1 MKDFLHLLFIYN
13 HTHIMNFIDSDHI
26 RKHINKAASQ
36 QTPFFFAINY
46 EMSEG
51 LFIENPMNQNEILF
65 DFNGVTNKPMETE
78 TYQKAELTVHSISE
92 EQYQSKFEVVQRGLK
107 SGAIDVINLT
117 VRTPI
122 STNINCREIFFRSQ
136 SPYRIY
142 VPGSF
147 VSFSPERFVKIE
159 DGIISS
165 NPMKGTI
172 DASIKNAEQTI
183 LNDAKEIAEHS
194 ATAQLVAEELGSVA
208 SNIAIKRFRYID
220 RIESHNRT
228 LLAVSSEIQGEL
240 PTDYTSQLG
249 NILFSLLP
257 AASVTGSPKA
267 KAQEYIR
274 VSEGQPRG
282 YYCGIAGYF
291 DGRTLDTAV
300 LIRFIEIDNGN
311 IYYRSGGGVTRD
323 SICEREYQEVLNK
336 IYLPIL

>member
-1 MKDFLHLLFIYN
+1 
-13 HTHIMNFIDSDHI
+13 MNFIDSDQI

-51 LFIENPMNQNEILF
+51 LFIESPMNQSEILF
-65 DFNGVTNKPMETE
+65 DFNGANNKPMETE
-78 TYQKAELTVHSISE
+78 TYQKAELKVHPISE
-92 EQYQSKFEVVQRGLK
+92 EQYQSKFEIVQRGLK

-136 SPYRIY
+136 SPYKVY
-142 VPGSF
+142 VPGRF

-159 DGIISS
+159 DGMISS

-172 DASIKNAEQTI
+172 DASINNAEQAI
-183 LNDAKEIAEHS
+183 LNDSKEIAEHS
-194 ATAQLVAEELGSVA
+194 ATAQLVAEELSSVA
-208 SNIAIKRFRYID
+208 SNVAIKRFRYID
-220 RIESHNRT
+220 RIESHSRT

-240 PTDYTSQLG
+240 STDYMSRMG

-267 KAQEYIR
+267 KAQEYIYM
-274 VSEGQPRG
+274 SEGQPRG

-291 DGRTLDTAV
+291 DGKTLDTAV

-311 IYYRSGGGVTRD
+311 IYYRSGGGVTPD
-323 SICEREYQEVLNK
+323 STCEKEYQEVLNK
-336 IYLPIL
+336 IYLPIV